1 MKRYLYLS
9 LALAAVMCL
18 TGQFFRGHAQAP
30 THPTHVFTPSSI
42 QWGPAPPLVPPGA
55 QFAVLEGDPTASTG
69 DYTIRLRMPDGYR
82 IPPHWH
88 PLRENVTVISGT
100 FALGMGDVFDVDKMK
115 SVPAGTFAFLDPD
128 MHHFAMAHGEAI
140 VQVHGASPLQFNY
153 INAQDDPG
161 KK

>member
-1 MKRYLYLS
+1 MKRYLYLA
-9 LALAAVMCL
+9 LALAGVMCL
-18 TGQFFRGHAQAP
+18 TGQFFRGAAQTP

-115 SVPAGTFAFLDPD
+115 SVPTGTFAFLDPD

-153 INAQDDPG
+153 INPQDDPSR
-161 KK
+161 K